1 MTARSENTL
10 FCPSCGG
17 RRIWKN
23 GFKYEVQT
31 YLCRDCSRRFN
42 EPKQKTVIKFKIK
55 KNIISQRTEEF
66 DSRPDFAQVP
76 IGHSDSIIKK
86 ALNDSSFSIREDIR
100 SHLGSRESIIGK
112 KINAFASIV
121 GNVKSASPLKDGA
134 KNLTSVEPQI
144 EALAGGTKLTEVELK
159 GKLIEFIWWL
169 KKHKKNYSE
178 MTINKRAGTIRT
190 LYNCGA
196 NLYDPTS
203 VILTVRM
210 QKWCDG
216 TKANVICAYASF
228 CRAFNIPVDELPKY
242 DQTPKLPFI
251 PLEREIDQ
259 LIAGC
264 SKKVSTFLQTLKETT
279 CRSGEAW
286 KLEWID
292 IDNEHN
298 VVTIN
303 KPEKHGLPRQI
314 KVSSKLI
321 SMIQVLPKTS
331 KHIFGEGKLRHFR
344 KNFIFQRRRVAKRL
358 QNPRI
363 EQIHFHTLKHWGA
376 TMLYHKTKS
385 ILHVKER
392 LGHKSIQNTMIYTH
406 LVTFEADEYITKRTN
421 DINEAEELLKAGF
434 DYVTDMEGYKLFRK
448 RK

>member
-1 MTARSENTL
+1 MTTNLQNNLA
-10 FCPSCGG
+10 CPSCGS
-17 RRIWKN
+17 RKIWKN
-23 GFKYEVQT
+23 GLKYGIQT
-31 YLCRDCSRRFN
+31 YLCRDCSGRFLDST
-42 EPKQKTVIKFKIK
+42 QKRVIKFNVSSKSRETL
-55 KNIISQRTEEF
+55 N
-66 DSRPDFAQVP
+66 SRPDFANINVSY
-76 IGHSDSIIKK
+76 SDLCVKK
-86 ALNDSSFSIREDIR
+86 TLNDLFFSFREDVS
-100 SHLGSRESIIGK
+100 SHVDSQKSMIGK
-112 KINAFASIV
+112 NINAFLPII
-121 GNVKSASPLKDGA
+121 GNVKSASPLEDGA

-144 EALAGGTKLTEVELK
+144 EALAGGTKLTESELK

-169 KKHKKNYSE
+169 KKQKKNYSE
-178 MTINKRAGTIRT
+178 TTINKRAGIIRT

-259 LIAGC
+259 LIASG

-321 SMIQVLPKTS
+321 SMIQALPKTS
-331 KHIFGEGKLRHFR
+331 KHVFGEGKLRHFR

-363 EQIHFHTLKHWGA
+363 EQIHFHTLRHWGA

-434 DYVTDMEGYKLFRK
+434 DYVMDMEGYKLFRK